1 MHYLKYRPVPCLLQL
16 CHNCWQNCQHH
27 PGLQI
32 GAFHVWVFL
41 NYALCPSFCTVQ
53 STHPC
58 FQWEHHHP
66 VQKRGEKRKIDIK
79 KNSNNNIKLILQNY
93 SASYYS
99 EQITMYSYPWT
110 YRTPSSIVQTSIV
123 LCTMPVLIHEIPSCE
138 NNKMSIRTFLKK
150 VSKCTCTTRKMFCK
164 LM

>member
-1 MHYLKYRPVPCLLQL
+1 MTKLSTSSWSANRSVPCLGV
-16 CHNCWQNCQHH
+16 
-27 PGLQI
+27 PK
-32 GAFHVWVFL
+32 
-41 NYALCPSFCTVQ
+41 LCPLSFFLH
-53 STHPC
+53 SPKHPSMLSMRTPSSC
-58 FQWEHHHP
+58 SKE
-66 VQKRGEKRKIDIK
+66 RGKEKNRYKKEQQQQHKI
-79 KNSNNNIKLILQNY
+79 NTAELQRI
-93 SASYYS
+93 SYYS

>member
-1 MHYLKYRPVPCLLQL
+1 MTKLSTSSWSANRSVPCLGV
-16 CHNCWQNCQHH
+16 
-27 PGLQI
+27 PK
-32 GAFHVWVFL
+32 
-41 NYALCPSFCTVQ
+41 LCPLSFFLHSPKQPSMLSMRTPSC
-53 STHPC
+53 SK
-58 FQWEHHHP
+58 E
-66 VQKRGEKRKIDIK
+66 RGKEKIDIK
-79 KNSNNNIKLILQNY
+79 KNSNNNMKLILQNY